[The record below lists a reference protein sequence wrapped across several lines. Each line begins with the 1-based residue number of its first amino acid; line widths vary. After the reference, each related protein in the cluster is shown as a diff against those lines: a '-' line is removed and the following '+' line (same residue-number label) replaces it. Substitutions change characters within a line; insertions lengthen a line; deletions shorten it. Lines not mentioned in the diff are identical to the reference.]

1 MSGLASIGSAVSQ
14 LVASPRVSGGNDF
27 AKIDFEIQ
35 SFEEVK
41 VDVRQPASTGA
52 SRGPGQ
58 VVLDDL
64 SFTKEVD
71 KSSPKLAEEVV
82 NGSTVD
88 GVEIDTHSQTN
99 DAAYLKY
106 EVSAL
111 DIRA

>member
-1 MSGLASIGSAVSQ
+1 
-14 LVASPRVSGGNDF
+14 
-27 AKIDFEIQ
+27 
-35 SFEEVK
+35 
-41 VDVRQPASTGA
+41 
-52 SRGPGQ
+52 
-58 VVLDDL
+58 
-64 SFTKEVD
+64 
-71 KSSPKLAEEVV
+71 VV